1 MENVFQLAEIASVFY
16 NWFAMR
22 GAFHKVLLFSVLF
35 LASCAGNLTGIIFLD
50 ENGNNKRDDG
60 EGRIADLSFAVTKD
74 DEDFDDGQTDGDGE
88 YSVAVGGAGEYCVE
102 VTEGGLSGTN
112 DDGSA
117 PALVSALQIG
127 TRGSIKRQST
137 DTDDDSDSTDT
148 TTDTDDDSTTDDTTS
163 DDSTDSTDDT
173 TDDTTTTDEESET
186 SSATAESGK
195 ACNKSSGGFGLEL
208 DVPIAMDY
216 ATGVESIEDP
226 ADRTVSRGDRISLSV
241 IYPES
246 CEFDLIYLPLSVT
259 PVAVP
264 SDSYDSTTGL
274 FNFATAIAATT
285 VTESEGIAVHH
296 DDLNTYT
303 LTLDIDQDGSLDT
316 KSVTITPTMSC
327 PDDETVTL
335 KAHNIEINSEEDLEV
350 TNDVTGTKTYGGAL
364 TVTTTVVNNSG
375 INYDDSQVELSFSG
389 PTFVQNLVYSTLCDD
404 AGEAATCTFDIDAG
418 ETVQR
423 VTTFTLPS
431 TLTENTTFEMTVTLT
446 ITSEGT
452 TLTIEDTVSVSLAA
466 NTTS

>member
-1 MENVFQLAEIASVFY
+1 
-16 NWFAMR
+16 MR
-22 GAFHKVLLFSVLF
+22 GFLQTVIILPILF
-35 LASCAGNLTGIIFLD
+35 LASCAGNITGIIFLD

-60 EGRIADLSFAVTKD
+60 EARIADLSFEVIKD
-74 DEDFDDGQTDGDGE
+74 DEDFDDSQTDSDGE
-88 YSVAVGGAGEYCVE
+88 YSVAVGGEGEYCVE
-102 VTEGGLSGTN
+102 VTEGGLAGTN
-112 DDGSA
+112 DDGTT

-127 TRGSIKRQST
+127 GRSAIKRQTT

-148 TTDTDDDSTTDDTTS
+148 TTDDTTDDSTDDSTDTTTDDTT
-163 DDSTDSTDDT
+163 DSTDDSS
-173 TDDTTTTDEESET
+173 TTDEESET

-195 ACNKSSGGFGLEL
+195 ACDTSAGGFGLEI

-216 ATGVESIEDP
+216 STGVESIEDP
-226 ADRTVSRGDRISLSV
+226 ADREVSRGDRISLSV
-241 IYPES
+241 TYPES

-264 SDSYDSTTGL
+264 SGSYDSTTGL
-274 FNFATAIAATT
+274 FNFSTAIAATT

-303 LTLDIDQDGSLDT
+303 LTVDIDQDGSLDT
-316 KSVTITPTMSC
+316 KSVTITPSMSC

-335 KAHNIEINSEEDLEV
+335 KTHNIEINSEEDFDV
-350 TNDVTGTKTYGGAL
+350 TNDMTGTKTYGAAL
-364 TVTTTVVNNSG
+364 TVTTSVVNNSSV
-375 INYDDSQVELSFSG
+375 NYDDSQVELSFSG
-389 PTFVQNLVYSTLCDD
+389 PTFVENLTYPTQCDD
-404 AGEAATCTFDIDAG
+404 AGESSTCTFDIDGG
-418 ETVQR
+418 ETVER
-423 VTTFTLPS
+423 VTTFTLPA
-431 TLTENTTFEMTVTLT
+431 TLTENTTFEMKVTLT

>member
-1 MENVFQLAEIASVFY
+1 M
-16 NWFAMR
+16 MR
-22 GAFHKVLLFSVLF
+22 GAFQKIFLLNLLFLGACS
-35 LASCAGNLTGIIFLD
+35 GNITGIIFLD

-60 EGRIADLSFAVTKD
+60 ESRIADLSFEVTKD
-74 DEDFDDGQTDGDGE
+74 DEDFDDSQTDGDGE
-88 YSVAVGGAGEYCVE
+88 YSVAVGGAGEYCVQ

-163 DDSTDSTDDT
+163 DDSTDDSTDSTDD
-173 TDDTTTTDEESET
+173 DSTTDEESET
-186 SSATAESGK
+186 SSATTESGK
-195 ACNKSSGGFGLEL
+195 ACDTSSGGFGLEM

-216 ATGVESIEDP
+216 STGVESLEDP

-241 IYPES
+241 TYPES

-264 SDSYDSTTGL
+264 SGSYDSTTGL
-274 FNFATAIAATT
+274 FNFNTAIAATT

-296 DDLNTYT
+296 NDLNTYT
-303 LTLDIDQDGSLDT
+303 LTIDIDQDGSLDT
-316 KSVTITPTMSC
+316 KSVTITPSVSC

-335 KAHNIEINSEEDLEV
+335 KAHNIEINSEEDFDL
-350 TNDVTGTKTYGGAL
+350 TNDVTGTKTYGAAL
-364 TVTTTVVNNSG
+364 TVTTSVVNNSSVD
-375 INYDDSQVELSFSG
+375 YDDSQVELTFSG
-389 PTFVQNLVYSTLCDD
+389 PTFVQNLAYATQCEDS
-404 AGEAATCTFDIDAG
+404 GESATCTFDIDSG

-431 TLTENTTFEMTVTLT
+431 TLTANTTFEMTVTLT